1 MIVSKAYVEE
11 STFDSLI
18 QQLSCINPAHQEMG
32 WINGKEPVKIDLR
45 EVQFID
51 PYGMLGLLELGRYLK
66 KKYTSPLLILP
77 HSEEVLKYLE
87 RMDFWKYA
95 LELFELESQDPWPK
109 EPFFRSQHSD
119 VLLELTR
126 IEETDDIH
134 NLVEKVRERAGSI
147 LVANLNYSSG
157 DIDAFVVALSEV
169 CQNIPEHSQD
179 IGYVAIQKYFY
190 EKKLGKNVAK
200 IAVMDLGIGIKASLS
215 SKYAA
220 LRKDWSDS
228 IAIKMA
234 VFEGASRYDD
244 PGRGQGLVG
253 VRKLVEKWNG
263 KFVIRSGSAK
273 VGLIP
278 SWDNSP
284 KYLPRLPYLP
294 GTQISITLPE
304 LSNLN

>member
-18 QQLSCINPAHQEMG
+18 QQLSC
-32 WINGKEPVKIDLR
+32 INGKEPVKIDLR

-66 KKYTSPLLILP
+66 KEYTSPLLILP
-77 HSEEVLKYLE
+77 NSEEVLKYLE

-95 LELFELESQDPWPK
+95 LELFELESQDPLPN

-134 NLVEKVRERAGSI
+134 NLVEKVRERAGTI
-147 LVANLNYSSG
+147 LMTNLNYSSG

-190 EKKLGKNVAK
+190 GKKLGKNVAK

-278 SWDNSP
+278 SWDHSP

-294 GTQISITLPE
+294 GTQIIITLPE